1 MFKSVIKE
9 INGISKASRC

>member
-9 INGISKASRC
+9 INGISKASKR